1 MKCSVITLQILQKIL
16 TSAVSEGF
24 LTPNASKDGIDH
36 SKGFLCSKNNSL
48 FLKSLNEKDLAVDL
62 GTGGGLPGLVLS
74 TFTNCL
80 WLLADRSER
89 RCAFLKKAVFELGM
103 NDRVEVVACSVEELS
118 HGQYREKAKLVT
130 ARSFASP
137 AVTAECASPLLRK
150 DGLFIVS
157 EPPCNNVTK
166 TEDRWPVDGLNVL
179 GLQQKEDWHTGLA
192 GYKSFFSAVKCSEIY
207 PRRFNRMLKKPV
219 F

>member
-36 SKGFLCSKNNSL
+36 SKGFLFSKNNSL

-157 EPPCNNVTK
+157 EPPFNNPTDNQ
-166 TEDRWPVDGLNVL
+166 DRWPIEGLVDL
-179 GLQQKEDWHTGLA
+179 GLKQKEQWHTGLA
-192 GYKSFFSAVKCSEIY
+192 GYRSFVCVAKCLKIY
-207 PRRFNRMLKKPV
+207 PRRFNKITKNPL